1 MDLGVRNPG
10 IVVDDSVDEPVSQ
23 QLMVILAAGSSGRA
37 ATILTA
43 LSSSDVAPS
52 TAGGNVAEFLDIDVD
67 QIPGMVVL
75 VAADRPTGDPV
86 NLGQLLVPA
95 GHQQRMHR

>member
-1 MDLGVRNPG
+1 M
-10 IVVDDSVDEPVSQ
+10 
-23 QLMVILAAGSSGRA
+23 LAAH
-37 ATILTA
+37 
-43 LSSSDVAPS
+43 VAPP
-52 TAGGNVAEFLDIDVD
+52 APIRDFPEFLDIDVD